1 MLWDGRAWCVWG
13 GCARFRAPFLPAAM
27 ESKGVKVVVQVF
39 TDDWEYLCW
48 AHAQT
53 GREILSLCTAH
64 APASTP
70 NRFTTDVRQP
80 ELPEFSRD
88 WRARLWLQS
97 LDGRM
102 WCFLHESGDAVG
114 GLLDPPRVVF
124 DKLTLYL
131 ASDSARVVGYT
142 CDFSDTP
149 RGHAL
154 RRVSAVFSALECVE
168 DRKRKHAA
176 AHDALERARKRPR
189 RMADEQ
195 EAALLVITAP
205 LTEEEKEAKATLDR
219 WFH

>member
-1 MLWDGRAWCVWG
+1 
-13 GCARFRAPFLPAAM
+13 M

-39 TDDWEYLCW
+39 TDDYPPYLCW
-48 AHAQT
+48 AHPQT
-53 GREILSLCTAH
+53 GREILSLCA
-64 APASTP
+64 APAPAPTP
-70 NRFTTDVRQP
+70 NRFTTDPRQP

-88 WRARLWLQS
+88 WRAALWLQS

-102 WCFLHESGDAVG
+102 WCFHTSGDAVG

-131 ASDSARVVGYT
+131 TDNAARVVGYT
-142 CDFSDTP
+142 CDFSDIP
-149 RGHAL
+149 RGHIL
-154 RRVSAVFSALECVE
+154 RRVSTVFSALECVE
-168 DRKRKHAA
+168 DRKRKLSTAY
-176 AHDALERARKRPR
+176 DALERARKRPR

-219 WFH
+219 WFQ